1 MSPWLKSSATFI
13 LCLSCMI
20 LPLFSQA
27 FISTSTQ
34 ESTAERDA
42 WLKQRFSEQHQRLIP
57 VVAVADMFFSCNQ
70 QRKIDVA
77 DYQLK
82 ELIVEMDKGELA
94 EKLAQCLADDTMQ
107 SDVAL
112 NFGLLGCFHD
122 QLSHLPKTQQQ
133 QKMRL
138 VKQAIAAL
146 SQSERKKSFT
156 QCVTEQAIHYLK

>member
-1 MSPWLKSSATFI
+1 MSPWLKLSATFI

-20 LPLFSQA
+20 LPLSSQA

-34 ESTAERDA
+34 DSTAERDA

-70 QRKIDVA
+70 QRKIDAV

-82 ELIVEMDKGELA
+82 DLIVEMDKDLLA
-94 EKLAQCLADDTMQ
+94 EKLAECLAEDTMQ

-122 QLSHLPKTQQQ
+122 QLAHLSQTERE
-133 QKMRL
+133 QKMKL

-146 SQSERKKSFT
+146 TRSERKKSFT
-156 QCVTEQAIHYLK
+156 QCVTEQSIHYLK